1 MFQHGIFNWDPQTQG
16 IILGAFYYGFLAT
29 QIISGTVAQKI
40 GGKLLILV
48 GLSWMSL
55 LTLLT
60 PVITTA
66 GGFGALFVIRILK
79 GMGSVCD
86 RSPLTRTLLLQKHYC
101 DWNWNLLQF

>member
-1 MFQHGIFNWDPQTQG
+1 MFNWDPQTQG
-16 IILGAFYYGFLAT
+16 IVLGAFYYGYAAT

-66 GGFGALFVIRILK
+66 GGFGALFVVRLLE
-79 GMGSVCD
+79 GMGAVCHVTN
-86 RSPLTRTLLLQKHYC
+86 RYSTSHSIYRLLQLKVEL
-101 DWNWNLLQF
+101 NLRSI